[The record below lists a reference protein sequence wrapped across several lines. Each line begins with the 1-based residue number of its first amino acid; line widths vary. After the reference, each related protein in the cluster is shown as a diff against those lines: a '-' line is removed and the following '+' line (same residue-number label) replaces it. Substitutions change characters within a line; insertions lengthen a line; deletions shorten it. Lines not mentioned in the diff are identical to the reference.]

1 MEHLDPSLVDWSR
14 AQFALTALY
23 HWIFVPLT
31 LGLTFI
37 VAIMESM
44 YVKTG
49 HTWWKNTTRFWMT
62 LLAINFAIGL
72 ATGIIMEFEFGTNWS
87 NYSWIVGDIFG
98 APLAIEGLM
107 GFFMESTFFAIMFFG
122 WNKVSKKMHLL
133 STWLV
138 AIGSNLS
145 ALWILV
151 ANGWMQHPV
160 GMHFNPDTAR
170 NEMTDFWAVLFNPNA
185 YSKFLHT
192 ISSGYLLA
200 SLFVIAVSSW
210 YLLKKRDI
218 QFAKRSIM
226 VAASFGL
233 IVSLFTITTGD
244 DSARSVAKYQPM
256 KLAAMEGLYNG
267 KKGAEIVAFGILDPS
282 KKIGDNKDPFL
293 FKFAIPYGLSLL
305 SYHNINAFI
314 PGIKQLVLG
323 DKEHNII
330 SVKEKMSEGQQAVE
344 ALNDYKKAKK
354 EGNLPKAQE
363 AKIRFET
370 YNKYLGYGYL
380 KSPEQTIP
388 NVPIVFYAF
397 HIMVGFGVLFML
409 LFIIILFL
417 VMTNSL
423 EKQRWILWSGVW
435 ALPMGYIAQEAGWIV
450 AEAGRQPWA
459 IQDMLPVGMATSS
472 ISSGSVMF
480 TFWMFAI
487 LFTGLLIAE
496 VKIMMTQINIGPKEN
511 DDV

>member
-1 MEHLDPSLVDWSR
+1 MHHIDPALIDWSR

-37 VAIMESM
+37 VAIMESI

-49 HTWWKNTTRFWMT
+49 NDWWKQTTRFWMG

-107 GFFMESTFFAIMFFG
+107 AFFMESTFFAIMFFG
-122 WNKVSKKMHLL
+122 WEKVSKKSHLL

-145 ALWILV
+145 ALWILI

-160 GMHFNPDTAR
+160 GMHFNPDSAR
-170 NEMTDFWAVLFNPNA
+170 NEMTDFWAIVFNPNA

-192 ISSGYLLA
+192 ISGGYVLA
-200 SLFVIAVSSW
+200 SLFVIAISSW

-226 VAASFGL
+226 VATSFGL
-233 IVSLFTITTGD
+233 IVSLFNLTTGD
-244 DSARSVAKYQPM
+244 DSARQVAKNQPM
-256 KLAAMEGLYNG
+256 KLAAMEGLYDG
-267 KKGAEIVAFGILDPS
+267 KSGAEIVTFGILDPS
-282 KKIGDNKDPFL
+282 KTITDNKDPFL
-293 FKFAIPYGLSLL
+293 FKVAIPNGLSML
-305 SYHNINAFI
+305 SYHSFDAYV
-314 PGIKQLVLG
+314 PGIKQLVQG
-323 DKEHNII
+323 DKEHNIM
-330 SVKEKMSEGQQAVE
+330 SVKEKMKYGKLAVN
-344 ALNDYKKAKK
+344 ALRNYKDAKK
-354 EGNLPKAQE
+354 VGDSVKATHE
-363 AKIRFET
+363 KSIFED
-370 YNKYLGYGYL
+370 NSKYLGYGYL
-380 KSPEQTIP
+380 KSPEQTVP
-388 NVPIVFYAF
+388 SVPITFYAF
-397 HIMVGFGVLFML
+397 HTMVGFGTWFIVLFMM
-409 LFIIILFL
+409 ILFKT
-417 VMTNSL
+417 MTNEL
-423 EKQRWILWSGVW
+423 HTHRWLLWAGVW
-435 ALPMGYIAQEAGWIV
+435 SLPMGYIAQEAGWIT
-450 AEAGRQPWA
+450 AEVGRQPWA
-459 IQDMLPVGMATSS
+459 IQDMLPVGMATSN
-472 ISSGSVMF
+472 ISSASVMF

-496 VKIMMTQINIGPKEN
+496 VKIMMTQINIGPKEDN
-511 DDV
+511 DV